1 MSRLLLPLLLLL
13 APVARAAASEE
24 VPLSETPATVT
35 AVSEAAEAQA
45 EEKAAVEA
53 RTDEFQAPGR
63 SRYLLGHSGMMLRR
77 GEGFVSQKELLYT
90 MASVG
95 LTDHVTVTL
104 GSVLPGLLQGR
115 NGLNFVGGV
124 KVGGSPLE
132 WLHLA
137 VGAEMAVFPFMVSG
151 IGVAY
156 GSLTLGN
163 PDVHVTVGGGITPF
177 FYTNQF
183 IPNGS
188 TVGNVSG
195 HLRLTRHLAAVTEN
209 WVFLGSTPFAEEL
222 PMFNTLALRIMGQHW
237 SVDLGAVRLPG
248 SHFLPWLD
256 LSWHWG

>member
-1 MSRLLLPLLLLL
+1 MSRVLLPLLLLL

-24 VPLSETPATVT
+24 VTLSEPPATVT
-35 AVSEAAEAQA
+35 EVSEVP
-45 EEKAAVEA
+45 EEEAAVEA
-53 RTDEFQAPGR
+53 EAGGFQAPGR

-95 LTDHVTVTL
+95 LTDHVTVTI
-104 GSVLPGLLQGR
+104 GSVLPGLLQGHQ
-115 NGLNFVGGV
+115 GLNFVGGV
-124 KVGGSPLE
+124 KVGGSPAE

-137 VGAEMAVFPFMVSG
+137 VGAEMVVLPFMASG
-151 IGVAY
+151 IGLAY

-163 PDVHVTVGGGITPF
+163 PDAHVTVGGGAIPF

-183 IPNGS
+183 VPAAAALGS
-188 TVGNVSG
+188 VSG
-195 HLRLTRHLAAVTEN
+195 HLRLTRHFAAVTEN
-209 WVFLGSTPFAEEL
+209 WVFLSPTPFVGEV

-248 SHFLPWLD
+248 STFLPWVD